1 MSLDK
6 KGSMQIVGLDKS
18 SHFNFLPCLT
28 HKVPNNERW
37 HKTTFNRVMFK
48 QISSHFASSLFIHG

>member
-28 HKVPNNERW
+28 HKVPNNER
-37 HKTTFNRVMFK
+37 
-48 QISSHFASSLFIHG
+48 